1 MTDTKEKILRTALGL
16 FAEHGYE
23 AVSVSMIAGKLG
35 ITKGALYKHYRS
47 KRDIFD
53 QIVARMYEL
62 DGEQSRNHQ
71 VPEETY
77 EVSPDSYENLSPEH
91 IRAFTLAQFR
101 FWTEDGFAADFRRML
116 SLEQYRDREMGELYR
131 RCIVSG
137 PVEYMEDI
145 FREMIKE
152 GILAEGDPGQF
163 ALEYYAPMY
172 LLICMTEGAEGAEDR
187 SRFAEMLDAHIRGFF
202 EQKGKNNE
210 LCKE

>member
-1 MTDTKEKILRTALGL
+1 
-16 FAEHGYE
+16 
-23 AVSVSMIAGKLG
+23 
-35 ITKGALYKHYRS
+35 
-47 KRDIFD
+47 
-53 QIVARMYEL
+53 
-62 DGEQSRNHQ
+62 
-71 VPEETY
+71 
-77 EVSPDSYENLSPEH
+77 
-91 IRAFTLAQFR
+91 
-101 FWTEDGFAADFRRML
+101 
-116 SLEQYRDREMGELYR
+116 MGELYR

>member
-77 EVSPDSYENLSPEH
+77 EVSPDSYENLSRSTSGRLLLP
-91 IRAFTLAQFR
+91 
-101 FWTEDGFAADFRRML
+101 
-116 SLEQYRDREMGELYR
+116 SS
-131 RCIVSG
+131 VSG
-137 PVEYMEDI
+137 QRM
-145 FREMIKE
+145 
-152 GILAEGDPGQF
+152 G
-163 ALEYYAPMY
+163 
-172 LLICMTEGAEGAEDR
+172 LLRTSAGCCLWSSTGTEKWGNCTAGASFQGP
-187 SRFAEMLDAHIRGFF
+187 
-202 EQKGKNNE
+202 
-210 LCKE
+210 